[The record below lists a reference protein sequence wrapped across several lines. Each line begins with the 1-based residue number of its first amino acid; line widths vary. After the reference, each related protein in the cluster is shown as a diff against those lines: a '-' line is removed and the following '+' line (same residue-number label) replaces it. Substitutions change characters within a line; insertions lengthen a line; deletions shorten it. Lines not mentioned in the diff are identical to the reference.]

1 MFWRFKNSLFM
12 LIALFPPFTFVPF
25 AIMAYKVRS
34 IKWLLTSIVYM
45 VAFYAIFFE
54 RTPLTILTFIFS
66 WGLGNI
72 HLLVVKNE
80 YLAKLE
86 KINNKQDTE
95 ATIVTTAE
103 PSPVFTPNN
112 DYLEQIKNLNA
123 LIKDENIA
131 DQLAEMEKICANI
144 FYYTKK
150 HPEKEAQ
157 IQDFLNYYLPETIGL
172 LQNYYELSQHSIKTA
187 NIDKAMQE
195 IVDAL
200 TVVINSFNNLYN
212 NLFADKVL
220 NISTDIKVLKD
231 ILQQNGLVKN
241 KYDDILI
248 RKNV

>member
-34 IKWLLTSIVYM
+34 IKWLLTSIIYM

-72 HLLVVKNE
+72 HLLVIKNE

-86 KINNKQDTE
+86 AITNRQEALEDIPVTSPKFLNNNEYIKQ
-95 ATIVTTAE
+95 IQQL
-103 PSPVFTPNN
+103 NN
-112 DYLEQIKNLNA
+112 I
-123 LIKDENIA
+123 IKDEQISKP
-131 DQLAEMEKICANI
+131 LYELEKICANI
-144 FYYTKK
+144 FSYTEK
-150 HPEKEAQ
+150 HPEKKEQ
-157 IQDFLNYYLPETIGL
+157 IQDFLNYYLPETIKL
-172 LQNYYELSQHSIKTA
+172 LENYYELSQHNIKTD
-187 NIDKAMQE
+187 NIQKAMNE
-195 IVDAL
+195 ILEAL
-200 TVVINSFNNLYN
+200 EIIIKSFNNLYN
-212 NLFADKVL
+212 DLFADKVL

-241 KYDDILI
+241 KYDDILTI
-248 RKNV
+248 KNLH